1 MDYIAD
7 AIAMMNYDQAKDY
20 FLKYPRLFPKYGY
33 VIPAGKKTAL
43 KNSRHFLT
51 KFLAANPM
59 MIKYAS
65 RRILN
70 LTHDVSTMYYVPVYE
85 AVRSDPRSIQYVYV
99 GMREHPVITQA
110 LIEFFTKPYLYG
122 NNKMSRKRMLT
133 AVKPY
138 LTKESQYA
146 TIESLIK

>member
-1 MDYIAD
+1 MDYHD
-7 AIAMMNYDQAKDY
+7 LKDVL
-20 FLKYPRLFPKYGY
+20 FKLPDGFKVLKNIIPR
-33 VIPAGKKTAL
+33 GKKTAI
-43 KNSRHFLT
+43 NDNRHFMT

-59 MIKYAS
+59 MLEYAS
-65 RRILN
+65 KRIRN
-70 LTHDVSTMYYVPVYE
+70 LTHDVSTMYHVPVYE
-85 AVRSDPRSIQYVYV
+85 AVRSDPRSIQYVSV

-122 NNKMSRKRMLT
+122 NHKMSRKRMLT

-138 LTKESQYA
+138 LTKESQYT